1 MHWRTLT
8 RIIPLRFCQNFI
20 NTVQIHIGTNVTHCS
35 TLIKELDNQCCKI
48 YHVWELTAVFLDSQ
62 VFSFHR
68 LAYEA
73 GSGRGNCCPSDIEA
87 GRHTTSR
94 DPYPIA
100 EFQSDSKKMA
110 LAEAQTSF
118 CVHLSVCLC
127 LSQALFSSAQMISI
141 SLSFFFFF
149 SLPPLNA
156 NLRLVRA
163 SKSLF
168 KRRLQWDWPAHH
180 TWYRRCSV
188 NHTSTIWK

>member
-1 MHWRTLT
+1 ML
-8 RIIPLRFCQNFI
+8 QNISCLGF
-20 NTVQIHIGTNVTHCS
+20 NCS
-35 TLIKELDNQCCKI
+35 VSWQPR
-48 YHVWELTAVFLDSQ
+48 
-62 VFSFHR
+62 FSFHQ

-100 EFQSDSKKMA
+100 EFQTDSKKMA

-141 SLSFFFFF
+141 SLSFFFF

-180 TWYRRCSV
+180 TWYRQCSV
-188 NHTSTIWK
+188 NHTSRIWTRKWQIRALGWVEGGTFKKYFCSLHSPSMLNS

>member
-1 MHWRTLT
+1 M
-8 RIIPLRFCQNFI
+8 
-20 NTVQIHIGTNVTHCS
+20 
-35 TLIKELDNQCCKI
+35 
-48 YHVWELTAVFLDSQ
+48 FLDSQ

-141 SLSFFFFF
+141 SLSFFFFLSP
-149 SLPPLNA
+149 SLECQPQ
-156 NLRLVRA
+156 A
-163 SKSLF
+163 SQSQQKSLQAEAAVGLARSPHMVSPMLSEPHIYSLEMTDSGSGLGGGWHF
-168 KRRLQWDWPAHH
+168 
-180 TWYRRCSV
+180 
-188 NHTSTIWK
+188 